1 MTMRWYNDEPEESE
15 RRRILLQPI
24 ALHQFMVLLLLASLL
39 YSFFFFSA
47 GSILTYGLGLNPI
60 TAGLIIWLSLLGSFI
75 NIPVKEVVSERPI
88 IRLSEFS
95 FFGFRWVI
103 PDIVVRQRTIIA
115 VNLGG
120 AVVPSLLS
128 LYLLVFRIPL
138 NEPSP
143 QVTYLKILFVTVVVT
158 VVVNRFSRLIPGL
171 GIAVPSFI
179 PPLTTAITTILVYNL
194 HLSSNPY
201 MIAYVS
207 GTLGT
212 VIGADLLNLSKIS
225 RIGSAFVSIGG
236 AGTFDGIYMTGLVSM
251 FMVFLLL

>member
-1 MTMRWYNDEPEESE
+1 MGLYSDEFEETE
-15 RRRILLQPI
+15 RRRLLIQPI
-24 ALHQFMVLLLLASLL
+24 AFHQFMILLLLAFFL
-39 YSFFFFSA
+39 YFFFFFSA

-60 TAGLIIWLSLLGSFI
+60 IAGWIVWLSLLGSSV
-75 NIPVKEVVSERPI
+75 NIPVKEIVSERPI
-88 IRLSEFS
+88 VRLREFS
-95 FFGFRWVI
+95 FFGFRWII
-103 PDIVVRQRTIIA
+103 PDIVIRQRTIVA

-120 AVVPSLLS
+120 AVIPSLLS
-128 LYLLVFRIPL
+128 LYLLTFRIPL

-143 QVTYLKILFVTVVVT
+143 LVTYFKILFVTAVVAT
-158 VVVNRFSRLIPGL
+158 VVNRLSKLIPGL

-179 PPLTTAITTILVYNL
+179 PPLTTALTTILVYNL
-194 HLSSNPY
+194 YLFSNPY
-201 MIAYVS
+201 IIAYVS

-212 VIGADLLNLSKIS
+212 LIGADLLNFPKIS